1 MLNYPIN
8 VLDDTDG
15 FTVQFFDIPE
25 GITYGDTIEEMLSM
39 AVDCLDTAVEFY
51 FDDKRPVPMPS
62 EVEGRYYVSPSPQV
76 EMKILL
82 HNEMLAQNVTKS
94 EMARRLNIAPP
105 NFERVMNVRHKTKF
119 ETFYNAFGALGKR
132 LDIRVV

>member
-15 FTVQFFDIPE
+15 FTVQFADIPE
-25 GITYGDTIEEMLSM
+25 GITDGDTLDEMLSM
-39 AVDCLDTAVEFY
+39 AVDCLETAVEFY
-51 FDDKRPVPMPS
+51 FEDKRPVPMPS
-62 EVEGRYYVSPSPQV
+62 DANGRYTVSPSPQV
-76 EMKILL
+76 EMKIML
-82 HNEMLAQNVTKS
+82 HNEMLAQGISKS

-119 ETFYNAFGALGKR
+119 ETLYSAFAALGKR
-132 LDIRVV
+132 LEIRVV

>member
-15 FTVQFFDIPE
+15 FTVQFADIPE
-25 GITYGDTIEEMLSM
+25 GITDGDTLDEMLSM
-39 AVDCLDTAVEFY
+39 AVDCLETAVEFY
-51 FDDKRPVPMPS
+51 FEDKRPVPIPS
-62 EVEGRYYVSPSPQV
+62 DANGRYTVSPSPQV
-76 EMKILL
+76 EMKIML
-82 HNEMLAQNVTKS
+82 HNEMLAQSISKS

-119 ETFYNAFGALGKR
+119 ETLYNAFAVLGKR
-132 LDIRVV
+132 LEIRVV